1 MKFRWEKQFIKRYQK
16 LPQQIQKQSNQ
27 KLGFLLSD
35 IKHPSL
41 RIKKVKGLKTKTN
54 EDIFEL
60 SITKNYRLLFLIRD
74 ETYILLTIGTHDEIL
89 GR

>member
-1 MKFRWEKQFIKRYQK
+1 MKFRWEKQFTKRYQK
-16 LPQQIQKQSNQ
+16 LPQQIQKQSDQ

-35 IKHPSL
+35 IRHPSL
-41 RIKKVKGLKTKTN
+41 RIKKVKGLKTN

-60 SITKNYRLLFLIRD
+60 SITMNYRLLFLIRD
-74 ETYILLTIGTHDEIL
+74 DTYILLTIGTHNEIL